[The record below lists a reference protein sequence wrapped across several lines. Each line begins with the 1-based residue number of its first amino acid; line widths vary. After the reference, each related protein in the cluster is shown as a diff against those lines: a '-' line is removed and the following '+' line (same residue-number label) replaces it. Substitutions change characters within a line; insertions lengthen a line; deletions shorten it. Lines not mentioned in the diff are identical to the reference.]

1 MEAHN
6 HAMKLS
12 DRRALEI
19 NAQHPQ
25 RDGRGKL
32 GRTRRTLGETKFE
45 SDEEHDD
52 NLEGKG
58 HSAPGT
64 RLSRLV
70 GSGKAKANKKALTQ
84 KIGEKSEEL
93 HKLEHEAIE
102 NDHYKQGG
110 ALASHLVQKY
120 GKEHAKMFGEGYM
133 RGAGLSGGNID
144 IMTGNNDVGRV
155 ANPPA
160 SFERNTVGM
169 GMEKK
174 PRRVCSQDM
183 SPRSIACRKGEV
195 YKEPFADG
203 INPRAM
209 NGVGYG
215 LSGGVSTQQPT
226 MVSPNRHHLGGM
238 GMTGGDY
245 SGGIVFRKSA
255 GFKPL
260 IQGLRDTGLINVM
273 PGVNAIAKIGDAV
286 GLGKKKRAKASPSD
300 ARRKRGQEVSRLMKQ
315 EGMTLGQASKHI
327 KEHGY

>member
-1 MEAHN
+1 MLQALPPLMEAHN

-19 NAQHPQ
+19 NSQHPQ
-25 RDGRGKL
+25 RDGRGKM

-70 GSGKAKANKKALTQ
+70 GSGRAKANKKALTQ
-84 KIGEKSEEL
+84 KIGQKSEEL

-120 GKEHAKMFGEGYM
+120 GKEHADMFGKGYM
-133 RGAGLSGGNID
+133 KGCGMSGGNID

-169 GMEKK
+169 G
-174 PRRVCSQDM
+174 
-183 SPRSIACRKGEV
+183 
-195 YKEPFADG
+195 
-203 INPRAM
+203 
-209 NGVGYG
+209 
-215 LSGGVSTQQPT
+215 LSGGVSTHQPMT
-226 MVSPNRHHLGGM
+226 VSPNRHHLGGM
-238 GMTGGDY
+238 GGGYTGGDGM
-245 SGGIVFRKSA
+245 SGG
-255 GFKPL
+255 
-260 IQGLRDTGLINVM
+260 
-273 PGVNAIAKIGDAV
+273 
-286 GLGKKKRAKASPSD
+286 KKTRAKASPSD

-315 EGMTLGQASKHI
+315 EGMTLGEASKHI

>member
-25 RDGRGKL
+25 RAGRGKM

-45 SDEEHDD
+45 SDSDEEHDD

-70 GSGKAKANKKALTQ
+70 GGGRAKANKKALSQ

-120 GKEHAKMFGEGYM
+120 GKEHAEMFGSGFWDGVKKVLGIVAPIAKIALPM
-133 RGAGLSGGNID
+133 IAPGMGSVASAGLSALGLGKSGSRKRGGNID

-169 GMEKK
+169 G
-174 PRRVCSQDM
+174 
-183 SPRSIACRKGEV
+183 
-195 YKEPFADG
+195 
-203 INPRAM
+203 
-209 NGVGYG
+209 
-215 LSGGVSTQQPT
+215 QPANI

-238 GMTGGDY
+238 GGM
-245 SGGIVFRKSA
+245 
-255 GFKPL
+255 
-260 IQGLRDTGLINVM
+260 
-273 PGVNAIAKIGDAV
+273 V
-286 GLGKKKRAKASPSD
+286 GGKKKRAKASPSD

-315 EGMTLGQASKHI
+315 EGMTLGEASKHI

>member
-1 MEAHN
+1 MLQALPPLMEAHN

-19 NAQHPQ
+19 NSQHPQ
-25 RDGRGKL
+25 RAGRGKM

-70 GSGKAKANKKALTQ
+70 GSGRAKTNKKKLAE

-102 NDHYKQGG
+102 NDHFKQGG

-120 GKEHAKMFGEGYM
+120 GKEHADMFGSGFMDGLKKVLGFVAPIAKIALPMIAPGLGSVASAGISALGYGKRAKGYKLM
-133 RGAGLSGGNID
+133 GTEKSGGNID

-169 GMEKK
+169 G
-174 PRRVCSQDM
+174 
-183 SPRSIACRKGEV
+183 
-195 YKEPFADG
+195 
-203 INPRAM
+203 
-209 NGVGYG
+209 
-215 LSGGVSTQQPT
+215 QPANM

-238 GMTGGDY
+238 G
-245 SGGIVFRKSA
+245 
-255 GFKPL
+255 
-260 IQGLRDTGLINVM
+260 GL
-273 PGVNAIAKIGDAV
+273 V
-286 GLGKKKRAKASPSD
+286 GGKKKRAKASPSD